1 MLDRG
6 SNKYVNILLFV
17 LCHSGAN
24 LNESRPRATTWHVD
38 TQLLDGEMC
47 PVNHLTKSASLH
59 EGLYLVASAAKRV
72 WEELYVCKKP
82 VSIIWFIHF
91 NISVNFLF
99 HTSTASA
106 NFEYLLYSFSY

>member
-1 MLDRG
+1 MSKFS
-6 SNKYVNILLFV
+6 SNVFISVHCF
-17 LCHSGAN
+17 SGTN

-38 TQLLDGEMC
+38 TQLLDGDMC

-82 VSIIWFIHF
+82 VSKIWFFHF
-91 NISVNFLF
+91 KP
-99 HTSTASA
+99 STTDFRYAAATSA
-106 NFEYLLYSFSY
+106 NLLK